1 MKMNF
6 KRNWN
11 KFLNIKKYYE
21 SQGFVYLDNYNV
33 PVNDITDKVKWLD
46 KIIVKHWSESDADK
60 QILKQL
66 NDKYPQ
72 YKGMIWLF

>member
-1 MKMNF
+1 MNI

-11 KFLNIKKYYE
+11 KLWNIKKPFE
-21 SQGFVYLDNYNV
+21 SQGFIYLDNYNN

-46 KIIVKHWSESDADK
+46 KITIKHWSELDADRES
-60 QILKQL
+60 LRQL